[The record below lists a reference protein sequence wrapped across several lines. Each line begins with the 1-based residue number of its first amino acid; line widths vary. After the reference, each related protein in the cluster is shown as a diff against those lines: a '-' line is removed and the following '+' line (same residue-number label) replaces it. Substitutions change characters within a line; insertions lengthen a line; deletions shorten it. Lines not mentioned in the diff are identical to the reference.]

1 MRAITCPLPVL
12 LLLRCLVDG
21 FRPSSLTHLFT
32 SDGIGIEDKGGAV
45 ALRNVGSIGRRFRR
59 PRRTSSSQLGEGGGE
74 SSWSLLVGEEGSWSV
89 PPPITSEEVR
99 ARLQRELETLRQKD
113 WRSRQ
118 LSPEVRK
125 PPVYL
130 MSSVAL
136 SLTASF
142 FSSALVQELYIV
154 FEDDHIILIDKPP
167 GILTVPSEDGVPSLA
182 RVVFDRFEQSM
193 RTSAGSVG
201 DVSDNDEIIE
211 PVSQMDQMVVHRLG
225 METSGLIVFAKS
237 MDALRGMNSLFR
249 SRRITRQY
257 EALVCGHVRK
267 DQGLINLPL
276 MRDFQFPPYMRV
288 STNEYQR
295 VLAGFDPAVVGGKL
309 LEAPKA
315 SLTHYQVKS
324 REYLN
329 QEPSLPV
336 TRLVL
341 TSITGRTHQLNVHLA
356 AMGYPIVRDSVYGID
371 GRAAPYGGLDP
382 SRLPVSS
389 ELERAINSAGDA
401 LNMCVHASCVKF
413 THPVTDEFLSFT
425 SDAPF

>member
-1 MRAITCPLPVL
+1 
-12 LLLRCLVDG
+12 
-21 FRPSSLTHLFT
+21 
-32 SDGIGIEDKGGAV
+32 
-45 ALRNVGSIGRRFRR
+45 
-59 PRRTSSSQLGEGGGE
+59 
-74 SSWSLLVGEEGSWSV
+74 
-89 PPPITSEEVR
+89 
-99 ARLQRELETLRQKD
+99 
-113 WRSRQ
+113 
-118 LSPEVRK
+118 
-125 PPVYL
+125 
-130 MSSVAL
+130 
-136 SLTASF
+136 
-142 FSSALVQELYIV
+142 
-154 FEDDHIILIDKPP
+154 
-167 GILTVPSEDGVPSLA
+167 VPSEDGVPSLA
-182 RVVFDRFEQSM
+182 RAVFDRFEQSM

-201 DVSDNDEIIE
+201 DVSDNDESIE

-237 MDALRGMNSLFR
+237 MEALRGLNSLFR

-288 STNEYQR
+288 STNEFQS

-315 SLTHYQVKS
+315 SLTHYQIKS

-329 QEPSLPV
+329 KEPSLPV

-389 ELERAINSAGDA
+389 ELERAINTAGGA